1 VHELFEGNAVKPIF
15 TWPILNEK
23 EREGIRK
30 KLTRQQK
37 VTPQELD
44 LWIEDQRERE
54 AEAEYIERNK
64 PKEGF
69 LKSIY
74 RTLTETPGGAIQTAD
89 VVLGVKDTRDP
100 DAPGGHVI
108 GWTYSPPEPPQK
120 SALDVFAEKMKA
132 EEEEA
137 SKLTP
142 EDIIRA
148 KIAARRA
155 KKALEVAKK
164 LAQAEKMKAEA
175 QAARRVLPRSLR
187 AAFPEISGLSWRT
200 AP

>member
-1 VHELFEGNAVKPIF
+1 
-15 TWPILNEK
+15 
-23 EREGIRK
+23 
-30 KLTRQQK
+30 LTRQQK